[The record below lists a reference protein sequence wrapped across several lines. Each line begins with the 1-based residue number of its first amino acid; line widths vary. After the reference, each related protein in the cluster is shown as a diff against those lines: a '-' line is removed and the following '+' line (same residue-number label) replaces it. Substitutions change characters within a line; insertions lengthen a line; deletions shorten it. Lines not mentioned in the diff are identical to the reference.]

1 MLSMPKVIN
10 FVKKKLGFPHVVIEL
25 SDSEIE
31 EQIIFSTLN
40 EFSKYLPHTNELV
53 LDTMKAENKTVQEN
67 VFYLHDEDECD
78 IIGVSEVIFPETILF
93 LQGYPF
99 YGPITTIDEV
109 PSMLINV
116 LNAENAEQFSK
127 TSLIF
132 EYMVPNKLRIFH
144 SMIPDKFVVRY
155 QRVHPETLH
164 TIPTEHQ
171 MEFQYLALADT
182 MQICGHIRNK
192 YTNISTPFGDIPLG
206 TDVASAGD
214 ALKDKVIEKLET
226 LPPNV
231 IFHIG

>member
-31 EQIIFSTLN
+31 EQLIFSSLV
-40 EFSKYLPHTNELV
+40 EFSKYMPHTMELV
-53 LDTMKAENKTVQEN
+53 LNTNLPENRTKQEN
-67 VFYLHDEDECD
+67 MFYLHDEDECD
-78 IIGVSEVIFPETILF
+78 IIAVSDVIFPQHTLF

-109 PSMLINV
+109 PNMLIDI

-127 TSLIF
+127 ANLTFDFL
-132 EYMVPNKLRIFH
+132 VPNMLKIYH
-144 SMIPDKFVVRY
+144 SMIPDNFVVRY

-164 TIPTEHQ
+164 TIPAEYQ
-171 MEFQYLALADT
+171 LDFQYLVLADI
-182 MQICGHIRNK
+182 MQICGNIRNK

-206 TDVASAGD
+206 TELSSMGDSLKAS
-214 ALKDKVIEKLET
+214 VIEKLET
-226 LPPNV
+226 LPANV
-231 IFHIG
+231 ILHIG